1 MSLDHN
7 GAASVNDM
15 LYVAEHSYG
24 NCLSGLVRHM
34 MYWIERISS
43 HTQLDD
49 IYPVGSIYMSTESTS
64 PETLFGG
71 TWQRIYRRFLVAAA
85 SVPEGST
92 EDNFA
97 PGRTGGEEYLTL
109 TADNLPRHRHSLG
122 SNANVRTEGISGTST
137 DAYIQGTYT
146 WDDRVTPTSSYT
158 DYAGSSAPEP
168 IENLPPY
175 LAVYMWKR
183 VS

>member
-1 MSLDHN
+1 MSLDNN

-49 IYPVGSIYMSTESTS
+49 IYPVGSIYMSTVSTN
-64 PETLFGG
+64 PGTLFGG

-85 SVPEGST
+85 SAPEGST
-92 EDNFA
+92 SDNFA
-97 PGRTGGEEYLTL
+97 PGRTGGNEYVTL
-109 TADNLPRHRHSLG
+109 TSANLPRHRHAIG
-122 SNANVRTEGISGTST
+122 SNAKIKDADGINGDTKYYITGASTYGSG
-137 DAYIQGTYT
+137 
-146 WDDRVTPTSSYT
+146 VTPEGSYT
-158 DYAGSSAPEP
+158 DYAGDATPEE
-168 IENLPPY
+168 IETLPPY